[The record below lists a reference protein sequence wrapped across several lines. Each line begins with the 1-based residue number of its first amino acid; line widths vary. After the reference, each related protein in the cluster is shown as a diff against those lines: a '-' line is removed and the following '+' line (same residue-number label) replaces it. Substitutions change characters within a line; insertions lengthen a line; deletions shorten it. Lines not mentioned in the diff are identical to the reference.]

1 MKVLLSIKPKYVQ
14 KIFSGQKKF
23 EFRKNIFKKNISS
36 VVIYSS
42 SPVKKIVG
50 EFTIKNILEGKIEY
64 IWQQTYKFAGIT
76 KEEYLSY
83 FNKKNK
89 AFAIEINEIK
99 KYNNP
104 IDPLILFSKNFT
116 PPQSYKYIT

>member
-50 EFTIKNILEGKIEY
+50 EFTIKNILEGDIEY

-89 AFAIEINEIK
+89 AFAIEIDEIK
-99 KYNNP
+99 KYNNL